1 MSNIYFTC
9 SNGSNFDTEAMRF
22 KNTVGIDHKK
32 LYKMFG
38 EIVPFN
44 YSKFVISNN
53 FVNRNFLIIYKDYNN
68 HVLLKV
74 SIRSCEEYRL
84 NFNVFGPSVTVY
96 DCDESILGKNKE
108 YFRIL
113 FEKVIGD
120 FNMKIL
126 TKDLKTAGLTLKKK
140 YTINVVYHSD
150 RRPKTTSQITGTFGQ
165 IFKSY
170 TNMNDRLRYC
180 NGCYYKFENPDLE
193 KAYHTFLKCYKGNF
207 FLDCAVARGA
217 LID

>member
-22 KNTVGIDHKK
+22 KNTVGIDYKK

-53 FVNRNFLIIYKDYNN
+53 FANRNFLIIYRDYNN

-74 SIRSCEEYRL
+74 SISSCEEYGL
-84 NFNVFGPSVTVY
+84 NFKVFSPSVSVY
-96 DCDESILGKNKE
+96 DCDETILGKNKE

-120 FNMKIL
+120 FNMTVL
-126 TKDLKTAGLTLKKK
+126 TADLKKAGLTLKRK
-140 YTINVVYHSD
+140 YTINLIYHSNYK
-150 RRPKTTSQITGTFGQ
+150 PQSTKPITGTFGEL
-165 IFKSY
+165 FKSF
-170 TNMNDRLRYC
+170 TNMNDTYRYC
-180 NGCYYKFENPDLE
+180 NGTYYTFENPAVDN
-193 KAYHTFLKCYKGNF
+193 AYRTFLKCYKGNF